1 MMVTPLHRAIAPIHI
16 LTTISGY
23 IDENMIVKNPAIIM
37 RILLIASFLVQS
49 HTARISTIILIFC
62 KDNSRNYIDHKSK
75 KTNDSHSLTVRYPPD
90 GILVDNPKK
99 DDNTSDNHN
108 PPFYL
113 SEKCF
118 YSIGFIQS
126 IYTTKII
133 CPIKNKV

>member
-1 MMVTPLHRAIAPIHI
+1 MTMIMSMMIMSSLSIYRREHD
-16 LTTISGY
+16 SQKSCY
-23 IDENMIVKNPAIIM
+23 NNENIINSIVSRTEPYSTNIK
-37 RILLIASFLVQS
+37 
-49 HTARISTIILIFC
+49 TIILIFC